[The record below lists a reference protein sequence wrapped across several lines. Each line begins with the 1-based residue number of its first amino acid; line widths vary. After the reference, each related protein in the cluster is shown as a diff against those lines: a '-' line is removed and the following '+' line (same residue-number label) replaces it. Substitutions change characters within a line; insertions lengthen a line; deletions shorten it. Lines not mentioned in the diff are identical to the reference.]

1 MHAYHECKSVSNSFP
16 DWLFGRYLD
25 LVPGPWFSQKEFVIT
40 TRQNPSGRRGG
51 QKLEVAPLC
60 FLRKALA
67 DVKVPL
73 DAVNLRPGR

>member
-1 MHAYHECKSVSNSFP
+1 MRITNANLCPTVFQA
-16 DWLFGRYLD
+16 GYLD

-40 TRQNPSGRRGG
+40 TRQNPSGRHGG